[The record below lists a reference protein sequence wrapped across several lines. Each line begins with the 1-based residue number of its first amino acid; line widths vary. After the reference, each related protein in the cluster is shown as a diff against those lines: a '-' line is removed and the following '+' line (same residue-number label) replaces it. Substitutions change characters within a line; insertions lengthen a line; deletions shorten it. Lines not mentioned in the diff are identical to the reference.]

1 MSKKFSPKRFFA
13 SAFLSL
19 LWSYLLIGNACAE
32 QNPVVNANSLCYNS
46 PKSNA
51 VATESTDVTHK
62 RVKRWLNGKP
72 AVVNIIIV
80 EGAGKMVVK
89 PTYGE
94 YMLNNVKRVSDFA
107 IRENAIAAV
116 NASFFKPDIG
126 APLGISVIEREIL
139 TGPIYNRVV
148 FGITETDEFIMGKPG
163 VEGTIKI
170 GKNLELT
177 ANNINQPMV
186 GKAGYTI
193 YTDRWGK
200 MTPATSQDY
209 CHIVVKDNK
218 IAYVKQSSI
227 GIPENGYV
235 LVGPRS
241 LVTGRINAND
251 EVSYSLRL
259 TPDGWNDI
267 KYAVG
272 GGPYLVQDGKI
283 FVDKQH
289 FTNSFLWRKEPRTA
303 IGYTKAGTLIMVTI
317 DGRKKGVSEGAT
329 MGELAKI
336 MWELGCYNAMNLDGG
351 SSTQMVYKG
360 RLVNTPTIAGG
371 GKVVNALLVVPNEI
385 AP

>member
-19 LWSYLLIGNACAE
+19 LCPCLLIGNVYAK
-32 QNPVVNANSLCYNS
+32 QNPVVNANTLCYNS
-46 PKSNA
+46 PESNV

-94 YMLNNVKRVSDFA
+94 YKLNNVKRVSDFA
-107 IRENAIAAV
+107 SRENAIAAV

-148 FGITETDEFIMGKPG
+148 FGITETDEFIMGKPD
-163 VEGTIKI
+163 VKGTIKI
-170 GKNLELT
+170 GKNLELK
-177 ANNINQPMV
+177 ASNINQPLI
-186 GKAGYTI
+186 GGNGYAI

-200 MTPATSQDY
+200 TTPQTSQEY

-218 IAYVKQSSI
+218 IAYVKQSSV

-251 EVSYSLRL
+251 EVSYSLKL
-259 TPDGWNDI
+259 TPDDWNDI

-272 GGPYLVQDGKI
+272 GGPYLVKEGKI
-283 FVDKQH
+283 FVDRQQ

-303 IGYTKAGTLIMVTI
+303 IGYTKAGTLVMVTI

-329 MGELAKI
+329 MSELAKI

-351 SSTQMVYKG
+351 TSTQMVYKG
-360 RLVNTPTIAGG
+360 RLVNSPTIAGG
-371 GKVVNALLVVPNEI
+371 GKVVNALLVVPNDVT
-385 AP
+385 P